1 MNGKAKCALLREIRR
16 RIAKENGIPYET
28 EECAHTGECRGT
40 CPRCESE
47 VRYLERQLTRRERL
61 GNRIAVAALCAG
73 MALSAA
79 ACAPAGG
86 GSSELGG
93 AAQLITERPSG
104 TPEPFDIEGEI
115 AYWDEDD
122 IAGGLEYRGPEE
134 EPVETWDL
142 TGDVAWTEPAGHE

>member
-1 MNGKAKCALLREIRR
+1 MNGKAKCAVLKEIRR

-28 EECAHTGECRGT
+28 EECAHTGECLGT

-47 VRYLERQLTRRERL
+47 VRYLERQLARRERL

-79 ACAPAGG
+79 ACAPADGG
-86 GSSELGG
+86 RGELGG
-93 AAQLITERPSG
+93 ATQLVAAQPTAE
-104 TPEPFDIEGEI
+104 PEPLDIEGEV